1 MIGVRIKQLREQKG
15 FSLTKLAKEA
25 QISKSYLSNLERQT
39 NTNPSLSVLSK
50 IATALDV
57 TTNELI
63 EPSLPKEDGHESLLK
78 ETAHKKVRKADLLEF
93 QQFMQSRKQQRRNT
107 SD

>member
-15 FSLTKLAKEA
+15 YSLTKLAKEA
-25 QISKSYLSNLERQT
+25 KISKSYLSNLERQT

-50 IATALDV
+50 IATALDL

-63 EPSLPKEDGHESLLK
+63 QPQSSKKDEYEPLLK
-78 ETAHKKVRKADLLEF
+78 EASNKKVTKADLLEF
-93 QQFMQSRKQQRRNT
+93 QQFMQSRKQQRTNT
-107 SD
+107 SE

>member
-15 FSLTKLAKEA
+15 YSLTGLAKAA

-63 EPSLPKEDGHESLLK
+63 EPSSAKADEHESP
-78 ETAHKKVRKADLLEF
+78 HKKVRKADLLEF